1 MFSVLIVRQDISGL
15 SIFEIVTGRTIEGDQ
30 AHSEEK
36 AVGGKDFFRRKYNTL
51 QKLSALHL
59 IRQANRQEE
68 TKEKAQW
75 RQKKVYSD
83 KKARAVNYRSGDKL
97 LQYYQCCLLKDVN
110 YVTRDL
116 APHRDK
122 ESACSYISKRRR

>member
-1 MFSVLIVRQDISGL
+1 MY
-15 SIFEIVTGRTIEGDQ
+15 
-30 AHSEEK
+30 SEEK

-51 QKLSALHL
+51 QELSALHL

-75 RQKKVYSD
+75 RQKKAYYD
-83 KKARAVNYRSGDKL
+83 KKAGVVNYQSGDKL
-97 LQYYQCCLLKDVN
+97 LQYCQCCLLKNVN

-122 ESACSYISKRRR
+122 ERTCSCISKRTRRFKELRVGSQGS